1 MTKRPALRLRRG
13 DVVGVVSPGFAV
25 KPHLVE
31 QGLARLQRLGFRPRV
46 GESALAAEGYLAGD
60 DDLRLADLRA
70 MIEAPEVRAIWFT
83 RGGYGSSRLLD
94 RLPWEALQSDPKLLI
109 GYSDLTALFAEA
121 VRRTGRSCL
130 YGPVVSELADAAQ
143 YHGPSL
149 REALAG
155 RAFEMALRPT
165 QVLAAGT
172 ARGRLAG
179 GNLSVLCHL
188 CGTPFFP
195 DLRGAVLLVE
205 ETGEELYRVDRML
218 TQLRLGG
225 ALDGVAAVLLGDL
238 IVPPRRRFP
247 PDRAVTAV
255 LEEFLL
261 PLGVPVV
268 RDLPIG
274 HGRRKRTVPL
284 GGEVVVDTAA
294 RRLVF
299 EP

>member
-1 MTKRPALRLRRG
+1 MTRPAALRLRRG
-13 DVVGVVSPGFAV
+13 DVIGVVSPGFAV
-25 KPHLVE
+25 RAGLLE

-46 GESALAAEGYLAGD
+46 GASALEREGYLAGSD
-60 DDLRLADLRA
+60 ERRLADLRA
-70 MIEAPEVRAIWFT
+70 MIEAPDVRAIWFA

-94 RLPWEALQSDPKLLI
+94 RIPWGALDRNPKLLI
-109 GYSDLTALFAEA
+109 GYSDVTALFAEA

-130 YGPVVSELADAAQ
+130 YGPVVTELAEASL

-155 RAFEMALRPT
+155 RAVSLPFRAR
-165 QVLAAGT
+165 QVLRGGR

-188 CGTPFFP
+188 CGTPYFP
-195 DLRGAVLLVE
+195 DLRQAVLLLE

-218 TQLRLGG
+218 TQLRLSG
-225 ALDGVAAVLLGDL
+225 ALDRVAAVLLGDL

-247 PDRAVTAV
+247 PDRALPDVI
-255 LEEFLL
+255 EEFLL
-261 PLGVPVV
+261 PLGVPVI

-284 GGEVVVDTAA
+284 GGEAVVDTAA
-294 RRLVF
+294 RRIVF
-299 EP
+299 RP